1 MATTVFTR
9 YASVAI
15 PAQGL
20 LLKQG
25 ASSDYADLCGVNDTP
40 IAVSSHAC
48 AANYAQTCV
57 ALDAKIFT
65 LTASGPIS
73 FGDDVACAA
82 NGKVA
87 TAIPSGAKIG
97 RAVSEASEDGD
108 EIAVAVAPSASAVY
122 TSSGVECLISAAA
135 PTADPGVA
143 SGTSA
148 FCIHYDTAFRGFYF
162 WNGTSWEQ
170 MV

>member
-1 MATTVFTR
+1 MTTFVFTR
-9 YASVAI
+9 LATREIAS
-15 PAQGL
+15 PNL
-20 LLKQG
+20 LLKADG
-25 ASSDYADLCGVNDTP
+25 TDFADLCGVGDNP
-40 IAVSSHAC
+40 IGVSTHSCGVNHV
-48 AANYAQTCV
+48 QTV
-57 ALDAKIFT
+57 RALDAKIFT

-73 FGDDVACAA
+73 FGADVGLAVG
-82 NGKVA
+82 GKVA
-87 TAIPSGAKIG
+87 VWSSGAKLG

-108 EIAVAVAPSASAVY
+108 AISVAVAPSAP
-122 TSSGVECLISAAA
+122 SGGAGGDAASVTVVAAA

>member
-1 MATTVFTR
+1 MTTCFVR
-9 YASVAI
+9 YASVEI
-15 PAQGL
+15 PAKHL

-25 ASSDYADLCGVNDTP
+25 ASSDYVGLCGVNDTP

-57 ALDAKIFT
+57 ALDPAIHT
-65 LTASGPIS
+65 LIASAAIP
-73 FGDDVACAA
+73 FGSDCGLAA

-87 TAIPSGAKIG
+87 VWASGLKVG
-97 RAVSEASEDGD
+97 RAVSAADADGAS
-108 EIAVAVAPSASAVY
+108 ISVAVAPSAP
-122 TSSGVECLISAAA
+122 SGGAGGDAASVTIVTAA

-143 SGTSA
+143 PGTSA

-162 WNGTSWEQ
+162 WNGTAWEQ

>member
-9 YASVAI
+9 YATQEIAG
-15 PAQGL
+15 ANL
-20 LLKQG
+20 LLKADG
-25 ASSDYADLCGVNDTP
+25 TDYVDLCDATSTP
-40 IAVSSHAC
+40 IGVSTHSC
-48 AANYAQTCV
+48 DANYVQTV
-57 ALDAKIFT
+57 RALSPAIVT

>member
-1 MATTVFTR
+1 MTTVFTR
-9 YASVAI
+9 LATQEIAG
-15 PAQGL
+15 ANL
-20 LLKQG
+20 LLKADG
-25 ASSDYADLCGVNDTP
+25 TDYADLCGVGDTP
-40 IAVSSHAC
+40 IGVSTHSC
-48 AANYAQTCV
+48 DANYVQTV
-57 ALDAKIFT
+57 RALAPGIVS

-82 NGKVA
+82 SGKVA
-87 TAIPSGAKIG
+87 VWSSGLKLG
-97 RAVSEASEDGD
+97 RAVSSADADGASIE
-108 EIAVAVAPSASAVY
+108 VAVALSASAVNP
-122 TSSGVECLISAAA
+122 SSGVECLISAAA

-162 WNGTSWEQ
+162 WNGTAWEQ